1 MATIPVVWCT
11 DPNSPDPKP
20 TAFAL
25 RGIQL
30 QGDHITAQH
39 MKALKELVN
48 AASEGRLVLPA
59 NGSIMF
65 LDCGLNINSEVQVA
79 HGSQLRP
86 VSIGTVNTA
95 TSLEAV
101 QSRRSSREMVE
112 SIADAPAKDEGVT
125 RSKDSNE
132 LSPTCDSCVPYSEYE
147 LLYEFLCCAKCM
159 NERLAT
165 EEEDKKKRAACD
177 KSIGHNS
184 YARRESQKEPAP
196 YMHFCDKANA
206 SAASLANNNNR
217 CEERVIRKYSVE
229 QKALNHGPLGG
240 AQSICRE
247 SADSGDRNTSQANPA
262 MKNGGNSCNNC
273 DTRSKTAAEGQ
284 QQLRQRLRKMGTPGL
299 VPPTTTTTMMML
311 NYGQNRSMATDDDR
325 NITTNN
331 DNHSGGGGNR
341 VNARAPSLHNAR
353 LGTALAVCGGR
364 RSMNNHHHQL
374 RNKRIDRNCGRISI
388 RRSKRRVECPR
399 AKKVLMTH
407 PQQQQQ
413 PEQSQ
418 EQRLRPRRRCD
429 VEDHKIV
436 VASAEISKREIERL
450 LYARV
455 NKLMKKKHRKEL
467 LQCNKTAE
475 LVVVVATDED
485 HEQDSNEKPP
495 CNTLTN
501 ERVDR
506 EFITPVIVV
515 DPPTK
520 SNPSSR
526 KTSFDS
532 TCTVNSHDSGFID
545 ILNRIDNG
553 AANLPSPQPGNDPNG
568 AIGQIP
574 DKSVGDHLLTIS
586 SYSATRNPSDNNN
599 IVVLDNGEKLP
610 VDNNNKLLANLFI
623 EDPHKTSAELKYA
636 KSGGAAADPE
646 LAALAVGA
654 TTVVGLGA
662 TKIECLTQSK
672 NRRKSYEEFRSM
684 FRDSEPQLG
693 TSTTTTTMAAN
704 SNFPLKNHKL
714 SEEHIEEQE
723 EILAEKG
730 EQTEGGGEMK
740 EGSGK
745 QYLLNPDQIHQIKMR
760 RKSYEEFKLMMR
772 DPSNMHRDEETF
784 TRAGS
789 SRFLR
794 KNSNQRRKS
803 SMFAKFATTKEES
816 EQRTTDTVIYDL
828 LPKLHSAKEG
838 REASDRDEK
847 EAGVLVKSAPNLP
860 TKQRNSLNLDSSDSI
875 NSNSSLSRL
884 KRKLRESNSNLYE
897 KLITYGTIYDIIQK
911 KNLNYRKYDKY
922 MTYGTIYEI
931 LHRKSSIT
939 SNQNTYENFNY
950 FSRKKNL
957 SENFNEKGT
966 QHNKPKVR
974 TTTSTSSGKKQ
985 QRKSLSELVPYFGAN
1000 FIVKDGDPVASGD
1013 RLSAYTTAPSPVV
1026 LAATTSGDGEYRVK
1040 SPASCGTI
1048 YDMKRAA
1055 EVGVKNTR
1063 FTVHRIDENVLQSQS
1078 SDSALAELA
1087 MISKKKQQQEPN
1099 PATTNGDDKNSK
1111 PVQRRHRRFSNILKL
1126 EYGDRLSVGGTV
1138 QTLLEIPQRP
1148 EKSGTI
1154 EEHGEESQNHSNA
1167 ASSLNLACRP
1177 SATTTA
1183 VGGSILMS
1191 AAAADEGRLALAKAF
1206 NDNYAKIK
1214 SKAPFNE
1221 KSSIFKSNS
1230 LDMLSNGAAVCDAAA
1245 GSPSSTHLFGECQ
1258 KRGSCAMG
1266 GYPIKKNNSDSSLS
1280 TKFTNSDGSTK
1291 VSSSIINEAV
1301 PLSRP
1306 NSVVS
1311 SAAIPS
1317 KSLTKAHDLKMSSAV
1332 GGHPPSPP
1340 VVHTNHNMHL
1350 NIKKFFGRK
1359 NATRRLSEFTR
1370 GEFLNEK
1377 A

>member
-11 DPNSPDPKP
+11 DPNSSNPKP

-30 QGDHITAQH
+30 QGEHITPQH
-39 MKALKELVN
+39 MLALKELVN

-79 HGSQLRP
+79 HGSP
-86 VSIGTVNTA
+86 ISIGAVT
-95 TSLEAV
+95 TSASVEAV
-101 QSRRSSREMVE
+101 HSSRSYEDIVE
-112 SIADAPAKDEGVT
+112 PVVEKSTSSADVAVKDESVPP
-125 RSKDSNE
+125 RKDSDE
-132 LSPTCDSCVPYSEYE
+132 LSPRSSCDSCVPVPYSEYE

-159 NERLAT
+159 NERLTA
-165 EEEDKKKRAACD
+165 EEQDKKKKRACD

-196 YMHFCDKANA
+196 YMHFCDKAK
-206 SAASLANNNNR
+206 AAAALANNNR
-217 CEERVIRKYSVE
+217 CEERLIRKYSVE
-229 QKALNHGPLGG
+229 QKALNHGPPGG
-240 AQSICRE
+240 AQSNCRE
-247 SADSGDRNTSQANPA
+247 SADSGDRNNPV
-262 MKNGGNSCNNC
+262 MKKNGGNSCNNC
-273 DTRSKTAAEGQ
+273 DTRSRTATEGQ
-284 QQLRQRLRKMGTPGL
+284 KQLRHRKMGTPGL
-299 VPPTTTTTMMML
+299 VPPTTTAMMML
-311 NYGQNRSMATDDDR
+311 NYGQNRSTATDDDKS
-325 NITTNN
+325 TTTTN
-331 DNHSGGGGNR
+331 DNHSGGENR
-341 VNARAPSLHNAR
+341 VNAQAPSLHNAR

-364 RSMNNHHHQL
+364 RSMNSHHHQL

-399 AKKVLMTH
+399 AKKVLMTDD
-407 PQQQQQ
+407 PQQQRQ
-413 PEQSQ
+413 PEQNQ

-429 VEDHKIV
+429 VDDQKIV

-455 NKLMKKKHRKEL
+455 NKLMKKKHRKEP
-467 LQCNKTAE
+467 LQCNKSAE
-475 LVVVVATDED
+475 LVVVEATDED
-485 HEQDSNEKPP
+485 QERESNEKPP
-495 CNTLTN
+495 CNNLSN
-501 ERVDR
+501 ESVDR

-520 SNPSSR
+520 SNSSSR

-553 AANLPSPQPGNDPNG
+553 TVNLLSPQPGNDPNG
-568 AIGQIP
+568 VISQIP
-574 DKSVGDHLLTIS
+574 DKPAGDHLLPINNFST
-586 SYSATRNPSDNNN
+586 TRNPSDSGNNN
-599 IVVLDNGEKLP
+599 IAVLDNGEKLP
-610 VDNNNKLLANLFI
+610 VDKNNKLMANLFI
-623 EDPHKTSAELKYA
+623 EDSHTTSAELKCA
-636 KSGGAAADPE
+636 GDPE
-646 LAALAVGA
+646 SATLAVGA
-654 TTVVGLGA
+654 TSVVGLLTLGA

-684 FRDSEPQLG
+684 FRDSEAQMD
-693 TSTTTTTMAAN
+693 TSTTNMTTN
-704 SNFPLKNHKL
+704 SNFSLKNRKL

-723 EILAEKG
+723 EMLAERTDERSK
-730 EQTEGGGEMK
+730 GGEKK
-740 EGSGK
+740 ECSGK

-772 DPSNMHRDEETF
+772 DSSTMQGDEETF

-816 EQRTTDTVIYDL
+816 EQRTSDTVIYDL
-828 LPKLHSAKEG
+828 LPKLQLAKDGEIG
-838 REASDRDEK
+838 EREVK
-847 EAGVLVKSAPNLP
+847 EAGVLVKSSSNLP
-860 TKQRNSLNLDSSDSI
+860 TKQKNSINLDSSSSI
-875 NSNSSLSRL
+875 NSNSSSLSRL
-884 KRKLRESNSNLYE
+884 KRKLRQSNSDLYE

-950 FSRKKNL
+950 FSGKKSL
-957 SENFNEKGT
+957 AENSNEKGT
-966 QHNKPKVR
+966 QQSKPKVR
-974 TTTSTSSGKKQ
+974 TSSGGTQ
-985 QRKSLSELVPYFGAN
+985 QKRKSLSELVPYFAAN
-1000 FIVKDGDPVASGD
+1000 FIAKDVDTAASGD
-1013 RLSAYTTAPSPVV
+1013 RAASSPVELSAIS
-1026 LAATTSGDGEYRVK
+1026 SEGDYRVK
-1040 SPASCGTI
+1040 SPTSCGTI

-1055 EVGVKNTR
+1055 EVDVKNTR
-1063 FTVHRIDENVLQSQS
+1063 FTVHRIEENGLLNQAQDLAV
-1078 SDSALAELA
+1078 AELA
-1087 MISKKKQQQEPN
+1087 MISKQKSQQQENQNQPPSDSN
-1099 PATTNGDDKNSK
+1099 DNSSK
-1111 PVQRRHRRFSNILKL
+1111 PVQRRRRRFSNILKL

-1138 QTLLEIPQRP
+1138 HTLLDIPQKHS
-1148 EKSGTI
+1148 EKSGTV
-1154 EEHGEESQNHSNA
+1154 EEHDEESENHGSA
-1167 ASSLNLACRP
+1167 VSSLNLTFRH
-1177 SATTTA
+1177 SSTTTA
-1183 VGGSILMS
+1183 VGGSIAT
-1191 AAAADEGRLALAKAF
+1191 AAATDEGRLALTKAL

-1214 SKAPFNE
+1214 SKAPFIE

-1230 LDMLSNGAAVCDAAA
+1230 LDMLSNAAA
-1245 GSPSSTHLFGECQ
+1245 GSDVAAGSPFGESP
-1258 KRGSCAMG
+1258 KLMG

-1291 VSSSIINEAV
+1291 VLSSVIVEAG

-1306 NSVVS
+1306 RSAVS

-1317 KSLTKAHDLKMSSAV
+1317 KSLTKAHDLKMSSSV
-1332 GGHPPSPP
+1332 CGHTPSPP
-1340 VVHTNHNMHL
+1340 VHTNHNMHL